1 MSIIKKKQ
9 FENKFFTS
17 PLKNFKVS
25 KNNNI
30 SFLSNST
37 QFNDIKSL
45 NNLKKLKNI
54 NKLKKDFKFDN
65 KISSNDAVSFQ
76 NGKVLLNDS
85 KISNLNL
92 FYKSNKVFQNNLK
105 SKKLFTEF
113 NNKSFKKI
121 NFIRR
126 SKSFKKFRS
135 FLFST
140 ISYRIQNQVQF
151 KSKLNII
158 TINYQKNNLFCSYTY
173 GLTKKTIFIGSS
185 GKCKIKMTSRLSKH
199 VYRDILNV
207 FFKNLKKQYNIFNET
222 FIRITAPTKA
232 KKHIVK
238 YILQKFNL
246 NRKKRVCFEILP
258 KKCYNGCKVSKQI
271 KKKRRN
277 NFFRVFK

>member
-54 NKLKKDFKFDN
+54 NKLR
-65 KISSNDAVSFQ
+65 
-76 NGKVLLNDS
+76 KVLLNDS